1 MTFIEQL
8 AHWVLSFDFDRL
20 SETAVRHAKL
30 LLLDSIGCGLAA
42 LGEEE
47 FRAAVSV
54 VEQMGGVAEC
64 TILGSATLTS
74 APNAVLANG
83 ALIRALDLNDI
94 YWGRNRGGHPSD
106 NMATVLAAAER
117 QGASGRDVIT
127 AIVIGYEIDGR
138 LRDINA
144 AETDFDYTTY
154 SGLVSATTAGRL
166 LGLNHDR
173 LTDAMALGATFAPSL
188 AVIRGGMI
196 SAAKWLGTGL
206 ASHMGVLAAL
216 LAAEGL
222 SGPRGVFEDP
232 HGWGEV
238 ILPGADVA
246 RLLEPASSDFRIEH
260 ASIKAYPS
268 VMTSQAPVAAALQA
282 RSWLSGSVRDVERID
297 LRIADIPMLRSHV
310 SNPQRRH
317 PASHETAD
325 HSIHFLVAVALLDGE
340 LTPRQFEHER
350 WLDPEVLAMMD
361 RIQVA
366 VDPTLNNDTDTFP
379 CGITLTLRSGESA
392 TAEVPYHPG
401 HHHDG
406 GMNAGIVGAK
416 FDVYAAMRLDEAAR
430 TKVKDFIL
438 HLEAAESVRPLME
451 LLRPYRT

>member
-8 AHWVLSFDFDRL
+8 ADWVLGFDFERL
-20 SETAVRHAKL
+20 SETAIRHAKL
-30 LLLDSIGCGLAA
+30 LLLDAIGCGLAA
-42 LGEEE
+42 LEDEE
-47 FRAAVSV
+47 FRAAVTV
-54 VEQMGGVAEC
+54 AEQLGGVPEC
-64 TILGSATLTS
+64 TILGSAVQTS

-117 QGASGRDVIT
+117 GDASGRDAIT

-154 SGLVSATTAGRL
+154 SGLVSATAAGRL
-166 LGLNHDR
+166 LGLDHDR
-173 LTDAMALGATFAPSL
+173 LTNAMALGATFGPSL
-188 AVIRGGMI
+188 AVIRGGTI

-232 HGWGEV
+232 HGWAEV
-238 ILPGADVA
+238 ILPGADTA
-246 RLLEPASSDFRIEH
+246 KLLEPAVSDFRIEH

-282 RSWLSGSVRDVERID
+282 RSRLSGLARDAERID
-297 LRIADIPMLRSHV
+297 LRIADIPMVRSHV
-310 SNPQRRH
+310 ENPQRRH
-317 PASHETAD
+317 PSTRETAD

-361 RIQVA
+361 RIRVE
-366 VDPTLNNDTDTFP
+366 VDPSLSSSSDTFP
-379 CGITLTLRSGESA
+379 CGITVTLRSGESA
-392 TAEVPYHPG
+392 SADVPYHPG
-401 HHHDG
+401 HYHDG
-406 GMNAGIVGAK
+406 GMNAATVGAK
-416 FDVYAAMRLDEAAR
+416 FDSYAGARLGEATR
-430 TKVKDFIL
+430 TQVKDFIL
-438 HLEAAESVRPLME
+438 SLDAASSIRPLMA
-451 LLRPYRT
+451 LLRPA